1 VIGVGQGVLF
11 LTRAGPRIEYKMLW
25 SLLTGPPVSAHI
37 HGPDTSDGVAPVLV
51 ELALGDQPTA
61 NGVWSGSFSAT
72 DIRSPDGRPT
82 ITLDSLA
89 TLLGTFS
96 SAYIDIHTTLFGDGE
111 LRGAIGS
118 IR

>member
-1 VIGVGQGVLF
+1 VISPLRTVCG
-11 LTRAGPRIEYKMLW
+11 A
-25 SLLTGPPVSAHI
+25 AH
-37 HGPDTSDGVAPVLV
+37 SR
-51 ELALGDQPTA
+51 
-61 NGVWSGSFSAT
+61 T